1 MQPGVIYNY
10 PIDGNLGTA
19 VVVDRDGVG
28 DAASLVRGTSSVA
41 SILNDIFK
49 QLFFISLAM
58 NSFQECFPHY

>member
-28 DAASLVRGTSSVA
+28 GTAIAWLGVLVAWRPFSMIYSSSSSLF
-41 SILNDIFK
+41 L
-49 QLFFISLAM
+49 
-58 NSFQECFPHY
+58 